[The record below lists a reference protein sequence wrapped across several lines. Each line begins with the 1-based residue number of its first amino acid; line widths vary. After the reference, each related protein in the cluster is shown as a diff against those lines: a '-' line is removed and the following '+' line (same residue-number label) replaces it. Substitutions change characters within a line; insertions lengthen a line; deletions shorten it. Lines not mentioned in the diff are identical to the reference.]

1 MAPWSSTI
9 VQQDPAFSVASI
21 TSTSATSIT
30 CHQDRILQHMTH
42 LMDEG
47 IMQFGYILE
56 IMQHNH
62 GKVVNH
68 NTYRA
73 RKHLHH
79 AMSWRKTS
87 LFM

>member
-1 MAPWSSTI
+1 MSNQKLINRIHEKLGIPIPMGINLGECTI
-9 VQQDPAFSVASI
+9 
-21 TSTSATSIT
+21 TTSIT
-30 CHQDRILQHMTH
+30 CPQDMILQHMTH

-47 IMQFGYILE
+47 IMQFGYILK

-68 NTYRA
+68 NTYPA

-79 AMSWRKTS
+79 ALS
-87 LFM
+87 